1 MMNINLN
8 NPIAIGY
15 DTTDKQGK
23 HSFECLTITRSK
35 DQFIRAAQHF
45 LDSMPDISNVVMVC
59 CKEDLVISF
68 EKLAK
73 GIGLKS
79 KRYNDVQ

>member
-1 MMNINLN
+1 MNINLN

-23 HSFECLTITRSK
+23 RSFECLLITRSK
-35 DQFIRAAQHF
+35 EQFLEAAQYL
-45 LDSMPDISNVVMVC
+45 LDSMPNLSNVVMVC
-59 CKEDLVISF
+59 CKEDLVINF

-79 KRYNDVQ
+79 ERYNGIK